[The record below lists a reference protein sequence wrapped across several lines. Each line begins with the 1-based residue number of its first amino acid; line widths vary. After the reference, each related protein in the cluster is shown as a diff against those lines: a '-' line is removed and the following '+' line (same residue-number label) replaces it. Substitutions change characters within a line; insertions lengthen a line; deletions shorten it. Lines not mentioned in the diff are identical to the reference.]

1 MPVPSHRLSH
11 GDNALERAIETLRH
25 HHVANPRRADHQYF
39 HAELLCVAI
48 QPCHVFHYTFSNG
61 FERFV
66 VTRRAQ
72 ICQICLSER
81 LVAAFQLIRE
91 RNVFDLAFLVIS
103 QSSICYGLE
112 GFRTTSTEVED
123 TGNAI
128 FQNHRFTS
136 ATSPT

>member
-1 MPVPSHRLSH
+1 M
-11 GDNALERAIETLRH
+11 
-25 HHVANPRRADHQYF
+25 RRDSAS
-39 HAELLCVAI
+39 
-48 QPCHVFHYTFSNG
+48 HVFRYTFSNG

-72 ICQICLSER
+72 ICQISLSER
-81 LVAAFQLIRE
+81 LIAAFQFIRE
-91 RNVFDLAFLVIS
+91 RNVFDLPFLVIS
-103 QSSICYGLE
+103 KRSICYCTE
-112 GFRTTSTEVED
+112 GFCTTGAEVED

>member
-1 MPVPSHRLSH
+1 M
-11 GDNALERAIETLRH
+11 
-25 HHVANPRRADHQYF
+25 RRDSAS
-39 HAELLCVAI
+39 
-48 QPCHVFHYTFSNG
+48 HVFRYAFGNG

-66 VTRRAQ
+66 ITRRAQ
-72 ICQICLSER
+72 IRQVCLRER
-81 LVAAFQLIRE
+81 LIAAFQFIRE

-103 QSSICYGLE
+103 KRSICYSTE

-123 TGNAI
+123 AGNAI

>member
-1 MPVPSHRLSH
+1 M
-11 GDNALERAIETLRH
+11 
-25 HHVANPRRADHQYF
+25 RRDSAS
-39 HAELLCVAI
+39 
-48 QPCHVFHYTFSNG
+48 HVFRYTFSNG
-61 FERFV
+61 FEWFV

-81 LVAAFQLIRE
+81 PVAAFQLIRE

-103 QSSICYGLE
+103 QRSICYCTE
-112 GFRTTSTEVED
+112 GFRTTGAEVED

>member
-1 MPVPSHRLSH
+1 M
-11 GDNALERAIETLRH
+11 
-25 HHVANPRRADHQYF
+25 RRDSAS
-39 HAELLCVAI
+39 
-48 QPCHVFHYTFSNG
+48 HVFRYAFGNG

-103 QSSICYGLE
+103 QRSISYSLE
-112 GFRTTSTEVED
+112 GFRTTGAEVED
-123 TGNAI
+123 AGNAI
-128 FQNHRFTS
+128 FRGTTGLHLPHRQHRRS
-136 ATSPT
+136 RV

>member
-1 MPVPSHRLSH
+1 M
-11 GDNALERAIETLRH
+11 
-25 HHVANPRRADHQYF
+25 RRDSAS
-39 HAELLCVAI
+39 
-48 QPCHVFHYTFSNG
+48 HVFHYTFSNG

-103 QSSICYGLE
+103 QRSISYSLKDSARPVPRLKMPE
-112 GFRTTSTEVED
+112 TPFSRTT
-123 TGNAI
+123 GLHLP
-128 FQNHRFTS
+128 HRQHRRS
-136 ATSPT
+136 RV